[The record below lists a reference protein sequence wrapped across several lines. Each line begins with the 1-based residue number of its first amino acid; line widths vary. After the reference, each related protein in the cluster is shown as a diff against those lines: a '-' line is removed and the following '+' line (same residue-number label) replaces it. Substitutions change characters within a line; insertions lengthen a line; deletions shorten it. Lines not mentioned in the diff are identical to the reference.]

1 MYSSESV
8 EGQVF
13 GCCEHCN
20 GSSFSLIMWEF
31 IDQLR
36 DCQLLQNKY
45 ASCALVTQLLTL
57 LSTFRLY

>member
-13 GCCEHCN
+13 GCCEHGN
-20 GSSFSLIMWEF
+20 GSSFSLITWEL

-36 DCQLLQNKY
+36 DCQLLKNKY
-45 ASCALVTQLLTL
+45 ASWLFVTQLLTL
-57 LSTFRLY
+57 LSMFRL